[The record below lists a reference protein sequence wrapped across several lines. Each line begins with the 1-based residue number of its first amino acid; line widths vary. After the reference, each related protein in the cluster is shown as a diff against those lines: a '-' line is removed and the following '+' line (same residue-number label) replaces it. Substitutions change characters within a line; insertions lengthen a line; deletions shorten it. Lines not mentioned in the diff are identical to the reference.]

1 MKPELIKKLTGKSQE
16 RFQSKNE
23 HYDFLMFQ
31 IQHHLVEI
39 NDLIA
44 KKDPHCKKEIAD
56 LAILCQMLAIN
67 EDVNSK
73 IFDQRLVKFKSKINS
88 SDNL

>member
-1 MKPELIKKLTGKSQE
+1 MKLDLIKQLTKQSQNC
-16 RFQSKNE
+16 FSTKDE
-23 HYDFLMFQ
+23 HHDFLMFQ

-56 LAILCQMLAIN
+56 LAILCYMLAEN
-67 EDVNSK
+67 EAVNSK
-73 IFDQRLVKFKSKINS
+73 IFKERLVKFKSKIKNS
-88 SDNL
+88 K

>member
-1 MKPELIKKLTGKSQE
+1 MKLELVKKLTEQSQE
-16 RFQSKNE
+16 RFPDKKE
-23 HYDFLMFQ
+23 HHEFLMFQ
-31 IQHHLVEI
+31 IQHHFVEI

-73 IFDQRLVKFKSKINS
+73 IFKERLVKFKSKINS
-88 SDNL
+88 SK